1 MPIEFSVHVC
11 VCIYVCVYI
20 SPHYV
25 GVHVIY
31 RWIKHRHI
39 SLLFPYSVVWNILPD
54 ASWVCWM
61 SAFRM
66 FDLLENNIFLNVL
79 NLDISNLNWGVE
91 LWVQI
96 TTLIEVFDDII
107 IVLKNET
114 FKNLDFDLPG
124 YFPLIG
130 SIEKPQIFMSS
141 SIL

>member
-1 MPIEFSVHVC
+1 
-11 VCIYVCVYI
+11 
-20 SPHYV
+20 
-25 GVHVIY
+25 
-31 RWIKHRHI
+31 
-39 SLLFPYSVVWNILPD
+39 
-54 ASWVCWM
+54 M